1 MLGERD
7 SSYRV
12 VGNFNWR
19 LEVVVL
25 TLVTGIL
32 KNVQTRIEGRHEVIT
47 KWRAQ
52 YFHFKIEIKRI

>member
-12 VGNFNWR
+12 VGNLNWR

-32 KNVQTRIEGRHEVIT
+32 KDVQTRIEGRHEVIT

-52 YFHFKIEIKRI
+52 YFHFKI